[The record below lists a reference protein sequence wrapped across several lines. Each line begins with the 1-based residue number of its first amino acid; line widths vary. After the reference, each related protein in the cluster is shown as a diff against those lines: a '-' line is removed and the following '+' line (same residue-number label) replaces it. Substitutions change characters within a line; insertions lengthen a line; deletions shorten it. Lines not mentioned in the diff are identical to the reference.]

1 MSVARAPE
9 AAWPRARAQFTAL
22 YTGTLLVVLV
32 GGALALRFA
41 LHATLARQFTDT
53 VTASAT
59 LVQRFF
65 RLEIAEYRSIEGT
78 LAHIAGELVVEER
91 AIRIRRPDGSLYQRV
106 GTPVR
111 RAPLPP
117 LAGPV
122 RVVRL
127 PLEPGLAPGWQI
139 EVEASEAPLRAL
151 LARLD
156 RWFVAA
162 IALLTALAALA
173 GWWLTG
179 RTLRP
184 VGEALAQQRRFLADA
199 AHELRTPIARLR
211 ARLELAQGEPAGGG
225 PRGVEGAV
233 GGAGLAD
240 ALAGELQAASRQVD
254 ELLLL
259 AQADAAQAD
268 EGLGQQVVRLA
279 PLFLDDVV
287 ADALAH
293 WAPDARHLGMTLAC
307 ARLEETPVQ
316 GDALWL
322 ARLVGVLV
330 DNALRY
336 GTPGGTV
343 ALAAY
348 PAGRD
353 AVLEV
358 VDDGIGIPVEE
369 RGRLFDR
376 FYRGRE
382 ARRVRPNGSGL
393 GLSIA
398 AWVAAA
404 HRGTVSVT
412 AVDPRGSRFTV
423 RIPLRDGRAGAVAR
437 GVS

>member
-91 AIRIRRPDGSLYQRV
+91 AIRIRRPDGTLYQRV

-156 RWFVAA
+156 RWFAAA

-211 ARLELAQGEPAGGG
+211 ARLELAQGESAGGG
-225 PRGVEGAV
+225 ARGAEGPSAAV
-233 GGAGLAD
+233 LAD

-293 WAPDARHLGMTLAC
+293 WAPDARRLGMTLAC
-307 ARLEETPVQ
+307 PRLEETPVQ

-336 GTPGGTV
+336 GSPGGTV
-343 ALAAY
+343 SVAAY
-348 PAGRD
+348 PAGRE

-358 VDDGIGIPVEE
+358 VDDGIGIPADE
-369 RGRLFDR
+369 RARLFDR

-382 ARRVRPNGSGL
+382 ARRVRPDGSGL

-412 AVDPRGSRFTV
+412 PVEPTGSRFTV
-423 RIPLRDGRAGAVAR
+423 RMPLRDGRAGAFAR
-437 GVS
+437 GAS